1 MYRVSPVIFGFLK
14 KNPPVTDENLSRCT
28 DGISLRRLEDHL
40 GPEKKCGFP
49 MAFPKKSWDTHRKIE
64 MLGETCLEI
73 VKKKHF
79 K

>member
-1 MYRVSPVIFGFLK
+1 
-14 KNPPVTDENLSRCT
+14 
-28 DGISLRRLEDHL
+28 
-40 GPEKKCGFP
+40 